1 MRSSEIEVTFTTL
14 SAVSAVVITISDDV
28 DQVTDMYG
36 SRGESSFSGR
46 DTLHDRV

>member
-1 MRSSEIEVTFTTL
+1 MRSSEIEVIFTAL
-14 SAVSAVVITISDDV
+14 SAVSAVVMSNSDDV

-36 SRGESSFSGR
+36 SRGDSSFSGR